1 MRKERIK
8 DCLNEMCDTKDQ
20 METVLK
26 NLKVQFDGLGLTIT
40 AADLNTAAPK
50 KKKKKPADADALERR
65 GWTALHYE
73 LRARSLPDR
82 GTTRDLAERLAAALA
97 APPPSDEA
105 LEVPAA
111 TPTSLAEEE
120 SSDNTC
126 VNQGTEQQTWFIPV
140 SKSTL
145 HVVEFDTAVDGA
157 AAESAA
163 EGADKP
169 SEPPAAE
176 TPPEPSAA
184 AQTSDADPAGEVTCV
199 IEEWPDG
206 TEEQTWH
213 IPVSTEEAARAARN
227 LRAASAAATA
237 SSLLRAGAKRAKT
250 RRASAIGT
258 HLARFPDPEAEKAD
272 FEKLVAVLV
281 AHKTQAVLDRRD
293 ELHDAIT
300 RLQSR
305 GDLDEA
311 ALDELEATHGLLA
324 DFAARWKWRHFDK
337 GHGHRVGLSRE
348 QVEHDR
354 LEKVVARKV
363 RSDLTIAHEM
373 DMELSEMS
381 CDREREKKLLELMR
395 FEHLNPTEQA
405 IYRLT
410 FCLDE
415 EVHPEPVAAWKKRV
429 SALVMVVLTLFPAYY
444 LLLFGLQQGR
454 ATTRAWLVG
463 TAMCMALEILIYDIM
478 VILFLFIAAP
488 MLIRGKLKHLSDPT
502 DVIRFPYRTE
512 LHERPTSY
520 LTHKYHH
527 LKVARAVRH
536 YQHDMFA
543 HRRLDD
549 APLPRADAAGGMS
562 AALPRVQYRR
572 MRPRPI
578 MSTVV
583 FIYTV
588 FLVMPDALQ
597 ELAFKDI
604 LMVLTMLYQ
613 WIISE
618 TEHLIDRLAY
628 LGFTGMA
635 VILVVLVGACCARR
649 HRRANTLDCMLEPG
663 DDESDESDDDDIDG
677 ARPARSP
684 WPNPLNMFDVELF
697 ADAPPPPDARE
708 PPATPTSALE
718 LFAQSDARR
727 ADAGGCCP
735 EPVPGCADANANI
748 ALADELCCAED
759 GFAVC
764 GDAMDVEQEQVI
776 LHF

>member
-1 MRKERIK
+1 MQNGVPRLGRLQRAVLHVCVALSLAPRRRAGDSRSSTRADAGCGCNFCAFCLKDCGGGVARGQKQIVRSGSDDVHKHIRSCKYAKGHFSNDGRAQKTVWNKVRKERIK

-97 APPPSDEA
+97 APLPSDEA

-272 FEKLVAVLV
+272 FEKLVSWDV
-281 AHKTQAVLDRRD
+281 
-293 ELHDAIT
+293 DACNNSVI
-300 RLQSR
+300 
-305 GDLDEA
+305 D
-311 ALDELEATHGLLA
+311 
-324 DFAARWKWRHFDK
+324 
-337 GHGHRVGLSRE
+337 
-348 QVEHDR
+348 
-354 LEKVVARKV
+354 
-363 RSDLTIAHEM
+363 I
-373 DMELSEMS
+373 
-381 CDREREKKLLELMR
+381 KK
-395 FEHLNPTEQA
+395 
-405 IYRLT
+405 
-410 FCLDE
+410 
-415 EVHPEPVAAWKKRV
+415 K
-429 SALVMVVLTLFPAYY
+429 
-444 LLLFGLQQGR
+444 
-454 ATTRAWLVG
+454 
-463 TAMCMALEILIYDIM
+463 
-478 VILFLFIAAP
+478 
-488 MLIRGKLKHLSDPT
+488 
-502 DVIRFPYRTE
+502 
-512 LHERPTSY
+512 
-520 LTHKYHH
+520 
-527 LKVARAVRH
+527 
-536 YQHDMFA
+536 
-543 HRRLDD
+543 
-549 APLPRADAAGGMS
+549 
-562 AALPRVQYRR
+562 
-572 MRPRPI
+572 
-578 MSTVV
+578 
-583 FIYTV
+583 
-588 FLVMPDALQ
+588 
-597 ELAFKDI
+597 
-604 LMVLTMLYQ
+604 
-613 WIISE
+613 
-618 TEHLIDRLAY
+618 
-628 LGFTGMA
+628 
-635 VILVVLVGACCARR
+635 
-649 HRRANTLDCMLEPG
+649 TLDQV
-663 DDESDESDDDDIDG
+663 
-677 ARPARSP
+677 
-684 WPNPLNMFDVELF
+684 VENY
-697 ADAPPPPDARE
+697 
-708 PPATPTSALE
+708 
-718 LFAQSDARR
+718 
-727 ADAGGCCP
+727 
-735 EPVPGCADANANI
+735 NAFI
-748 ALADELCCAED
+748 
-759 GFAVC
+759 
-764 GDAMDVEQEQVI
+764 QQQQT
-776 LHF
+776 